1 MYMYIHRCI
10 VAILCFVNCIHI
22 LADESLLKSPKLWA
36 PVGGVVA
43 GLVIAVI
50 FIACYCWCKRRKEN
64 CERQGQ
70 VRQVRDEVENKGESS
85 PLLPPSESKFLQN
98 TLAQP

>member
-43 GLVIAVI
+43 GLVIAVGI
-50 FIACYCWCKRRKEN
+50 FIACYCKRRKEN

-70 VRQVRDEVENKGESS
+70 VRDEVENEEESS
-85 PLLPPSESKFLQN
+85 PLLSPSGSKFLQN
-98 TLAQP
+98 TLA

>member
-1 MYMYIHRCI
+1 M
-10 VAILCFVNCIHI
+10 FVNCIHI

-43 GLVIAVI
+43 GLGIAGI
-50 FIACYCWCKRRKEN
+50 FIACYCKRRKKKN
-64 CERQGQ
+64 RERRGHE
-70 VRQVRDEVENKGESS
+70 VRAASVRDENKGESS

-98 TLAQP
+98 TLA